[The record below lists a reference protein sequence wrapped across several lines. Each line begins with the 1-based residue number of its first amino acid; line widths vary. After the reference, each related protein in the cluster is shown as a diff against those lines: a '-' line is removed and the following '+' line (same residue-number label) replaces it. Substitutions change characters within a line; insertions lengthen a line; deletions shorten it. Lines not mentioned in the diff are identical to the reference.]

1 MEIITRKNSIEVGRW
16 NRIRG
21 GEKEPEN
28 REAAMNEGSVT
39 DINKN
44 SVQSCPLV
52 SYANDKITWQLNF
65 R

>member
-1 MEIITRKNSIEVGRW
+1 VGRW
-16 NRIRG
+16 NRSRG

-28 REAAMNEGSVT
+28 RAAAMNEGSGT

-44 SVQSCPLV
+44 RVQSCPLV
-52 SYANDKITWQLNF
+52 SYANDEITWQLNF